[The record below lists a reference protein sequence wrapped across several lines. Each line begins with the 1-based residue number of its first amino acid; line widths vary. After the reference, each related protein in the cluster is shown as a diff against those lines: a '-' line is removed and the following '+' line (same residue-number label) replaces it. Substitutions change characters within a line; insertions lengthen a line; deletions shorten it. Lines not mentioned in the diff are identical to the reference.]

1 MMGKK
6 IILGLDPGTNI
17 MGFGLIEIQNDNIK
31 LIQYGII
38 NLKKYQDHS
47 EKLQIIFE
55 NVNNLIRDY
64 NPDDISI
71 ESPFFG
77 KNVQSMLKLGRAQGV
92 AMVAGKINGIKISE
106 YAPRK
111 IKKSVTGNGNASKEQ
126 LSEIIKKTL
135 NIKDQINKK
144 LDASDALGA
153 ALCHYYQKSNN
164 ENPRKSWKK
173 FIQANPSKI
182 V

>member
-1 MMGKK
+1 MSDNK

-17 MGFGLIEIQNDNIK
+17 MGFGLIESQNDNLK

-38 NLKKYQDHS
+38 NLKKYEDHI
-47 EKLQIIFE
+47 EKLQVIFE
-55 NVNNLIRDY
+55 NVNKLIKDF
-64 NPDDISI
+64 NPDEISI

-126 LSEIIKKTL
+126 LSDIIKKTL
-135 NIKDQINKK
+135 NIKERIDKK

-173 FIQANPSKI
+173 FIQTNPGKI

>member
-1 MMGKK
+1 MRGKK

-47 EKLQIIFE
+47 EKLQMIFE

-64 NPDDISI
+64 NPGAISI

-164 ENPRKSWKK
+164 ESPRKSWKK
-173 FIQANPSKI
+173 FIQTNPDKI

>member
-1 MMGKK
+1 MNNNK

-17 MGFGLIEIQNDNIK
+17 MGFGLIEIQNENIK
-31 LIQYGII
+31 LIQYGVI
-38 NLKKYQDHS
+38 NLKKYKDHT
-47 EKLQIIFE
+47 EKLEMIFE
-55 NVNNLIRDY
+55 NVNKLIKDY
-64 NPDDISI
+64 NPNEISI
-71 ESPFFG
+71 EAPFFG

-92 AMVAGKINGIKISE
+92 AMVAGKINGIEISE

-135 NIKDQINKK
+135 NINENINKK

-164 ENPRKSWKK
+164 ENPKKSWKK
-173 FIQANPSKI
+173 FIQANPEKI
-182 V
+182 I

>member
-1 MMGKK
+1 MRGKK

-47 EKLQIIFE
+47 EKLQMIFE

-64 NPDDISI
+64 NPSAISI

-164 ENPRKSWKK
+164 ESPRKSWKK
-173 FIQANPSKI
+173 FIQANPGKI

>member
-1 MMGKK
+1 MNNNK

-17 MGFGLIEIQNDNIK
+17 MGFGLIEIQNENIK
-31 LIQYGII
+31 LIQYGVI
-38 NLKKYQDHS
+38 NLKKYKDHT
-47 EKLQIIFE
+47 EKLGMIFE
-55 NVNNLIRDY
+55 NVNKLIKDY
-64 NPDDISI
+64 NPNEISI
-71 ESPFFG
+71 EAPFFG

-135 NIKDQINKK
+135 NINENINKK

-153 ALCHYYQKSNN
+153 ALCH
-164 ENPRKSWKK
+164 
-173 FIQANPSKI
+173 
-182 V
+182 

>member
-1 MMGKK
+1 MESNK

-17 MGFGLIEIQNDNIK
+17 MGYGLIQSSKNNIE
-31 LIQYGII
+31 LIQYGVL
-38 NLKKYQDHS
+38 NLKKQNDHIK
-47 EKLQIIFE
+47 KLQLIFE
-55 NVNNLIRDY
+55 SVNELIEEY
-64 NPDDISI
+64 KPNEISI

-92 AMVAGKINGIKISE
+92 AMVAGKINGIKIAE

-126 LSEIIKKTL
+126 LSKMIKKIL
-135 NIKDQINKK
+135 NLKGNIDKK
-144 LDASDALGA
+144 LDATDALGA

-164 ENPRKSWKK
+164 ESPRKSWKK
-173 FIQANPSKI
+173 FIQANPEKI
-182 V
+182 I

>member
-1 MMGKK
+1 MRGKK

-17 MGFGLIEIQNDNIK
+17 MGFGLIETQNDNIK

-47 EKLQIIFE
+47 EKLQMIFE

-153 ALCHYYQKSNN
+153 ALCHCYQKSNN
-164 ENPRKSWKK
+164 ESPRKSWKK
-173 FIQANPSKI
+173 FIQANPDKI